1 MANKFTRYL
10 SEFGSGL
17 VEGVTKPKG
26 QLSNYRHATRLF
38 VDDSLRLSPK
48 TKFLFYVVFEMENSI
63 RGMSLFTAK
72 HANEAGLLVK
82 SADLPKF
89 NFDSVVKNQY
99 NRKKI
104 VYKQINYDPVSITM
118 HDDSNAVINAMWA
131 LYYGYYVGDRHNPDA
146 AYKQNQIRNTDT
158 KVDNFRYGLDNDRTE
173 VNFFKSVTIYTMSRR
188 RFVGYTLVNPKIKSW
203 SHGGMDYAAS
213 EFNDS
218 QMTLEYE
225 AVKYSTGNVSGA
237 GNSLV
242 GQLANNPKGF
252 ATLHYDNVPSPLSVA
267 GGGVSTLTGEG
278 GVLDGLEQV
287 FGEVGSGAAFDSPG
301 GFIGTLA
308 KTYNTYKNFK
318 SLTKDQIASE
328 AIGILSNPRNIA
340 AAGRS
345 ITGTIGGVIG
355 AVFPKSASTETSTNA
370 VQRKLVG
377 DFPPPPGNTA

>member
-38 VDDSLRLSPK
+38 VDNDLRLSPK

-63 RGMSLFTAK
+63 RGMSLYSDK
-72 HANEAGLLVK
+72 HADEAGLLVK
-82 SADLPKF
+82 SAELPKF
-89 NFDSVVKNQY
+89 NFDSVIKNQY

-104 VYKQINYDPVSITM
+104 IYKQINYEPVTISM
-118 HDDSNAVINAMWA
+118 HDDSNAAVNAMWA

-146 AYKQNQIRNTDT
+146 AYQQNQIRPTNT
-158 KVDNFRYGLDNDRTE
+158 KVDNFRYGLDNDRTD

-203 SHGGMDYAAS
+203 NHGSMDYSAS

-225 AVKYSTGNVSGA
+225 AVKYTNGNVSFGTP
-237 GNSLV
+237 GN
-242 GQLANNPKGF
+242 F
-252 ATLHYDNVPSPLSVA
+252 AELHYDTVPSPLSVA
-267 GGGVSTLTGEG
+267 GGGVATLTGEG
-278 GVLDGLEQV
+278 GVLDGLEQI
-287 FGEVGSGAAFDSPG
+287 FGDVGSGDAFKTPG

-308 KTYNTYKNFK
+308 KTFNTYKNGK
-318 SLTKDQIASE
+318 SLTKEQIASE
-328 AIGILSNPRNIA
+328 AVGILSNPRNIA

-345 ITGTIGGVIG
+345 VSGAVSGVIG
-355 AVFPKSASTETSTNA
+355 AVFPKSASTETTTNA
-370 VQRKLVG
+370 IEKRLTSPLRG
-377 DFPPPPGNTA
+377 R